1 MKLVQLLENSL
12 EFLLRSDVAMV
23 MPRAGHLGIDFDP
36 EASHDAEVMTGTY
49 HGPEKILMARRVH
62 TYHQAVG

>member
-1 MKLVQLLENSL
+1 
-12 EFLLRSDVAMV
+12 MV

-62 TYHQAVG
+62 TYLQAVG